1 MNGMNSIHVMLW
13 FMLKINQNI
22 RFLKYTTNLGACGL
36 AVKMDVRNKHQCST
50 YSPPSVVVQMT
61 TGLVMLWAPLDT
73 VKRSLYTVLGCR
85 SEITTEVTAGSSV
98 RVCLCW
104 LDRTVRMQSSTLPC
118 KSCRAG
124 NKKYSKRQDTLKV
137 NLENQVL

>member
-22 RFLKYTTNLGACGL
+22 RFLKYTTNLWACGL
-36 AVKMDVRNKHQCST
+36 AVKIDERNKHHCST
-50 YSPPSVVVQMT
+50 YSPPSVVVQLT
-61 TGLVMLWAPLDT
+61 SGLVMLWAPLDT
-73 VKRSLYTVLGCR
+73 VKQSLYAVLGCR

-104 LDRTVRMQSSTLPC
+104 LDRTVRM
-118 KSCRAG
+118 
-124 NKKYSKRQDTLKV
+124 
-137 NLENQVL
+137 